1 MSVTDILKARLD
13 VYRVLTL
20 KRKVAVYVRVSSAG
34 QKENLERNKNH
45 LVVFAGSQGYEDIIP
60 KNIVSD
66 LNEKRRDL
74 KKIFDSVLV
83 EK

>member
-1 MSVTDILKARLD
+1 M
-13 VYRVLTL
+13 
-20 KRKVAVYVRVSSAG
+20 SSAG